1 MPFVLEYQKHTIFVE
16 KTHMAVSVQKFTFN
30 PFQENTYVVHD
41 GENCVIIDPGCFEKR
56 EQDELFSFIEN
67 NSLKP
72 VALLLTHAHVDHV
85 LGCAAVLSKY
95 DVDFYIHENDLQ
107 TLAAVPNYAHTYG
120 FKGYTPPKEPNK
132 ILKGGEKLSFGSIHF
147 DVKFTPGHCVGHVV
161 YYNAENNFV
170 INGDVLFAGSFG
182 RVDLPGGN
190 MDVLKES
197 IFNVMFNLPGETV
210 VYCGHGAETTIE
222 EEKRSNYILQF

>member
-1 MPFVLEYQKHTIFVE
+1 
-16 KTHMAVSVQKFTFN
+16 MAVSVQKFTFN

-41 GENCVIIDPGCFEKR
+41 GVSCVIIDPGCFEKR
-56 EQDELFSFIEN
+56 EEEELFSFIEN

-85 LGCAAVLSKY
+85 LGCDSVLSKF
-95 DVDFYIHENDLQ
+95 DIDFYIHENDLE
-107 TLAAVPNYAHTYG
+107 TLKAVPNYAHAYG
-120 FKGYTPPKEPNK
+120 FKGYLPPKEPNK
-132 ILKGGEKLSFGSIHF
+132 ILRGGEQLCFGDIKF

-161 YYNAENNFV
+161 YYNQENNFV

-182 RVDLPGGN
+182 RVDLPGGS

-197 IFNVMFNLPGETV
+197 IFNVMFNLPEETL
-210 VYCGHGAETTIE
+210 VYCGHGAETTIG